1 MRKLYSLNLALILAA
16 GVMIAAPATAAAK
29 ISNGV
34 TCKKAG
40 QVTTVSG
47 FKYRCSTNPL
57 TTSKK
62 LTWLSLD
69 CLNSANAYVKSA
81 KEAIEISAKLAA
93 QIPIIELG
101 IVSELA
107 SRAEIQSK
115 LDDAKVRLAAGQAK
129 LDGAKSDVEKVTY
142 KAAVGSWTSAVRG
155 FTSAIN
161 RSIVDVRKLE
171 AAKLL
176 AVNQP
181 AQLKLDVAD
190 TKANAKLIC
199 TKGF

>member
-1 MRKLYSLNLALILAA
+1 MHKLYSLNLALILAA

-34 TCKKAG
+34 KCKKAG
-40 QVTTVSG
+40 QVTKVSG

-57 TTSKK
+57 KKSKK
-62 LTWLSLD
+62 LTWLSVD

-107 SRAEIQSK
+107 SRAKIQSK

-142 KAAVGSWTSAVRG
+142 KAAVGSWKSAVVG